1 MNDLF
6 HPKLSLLVKLGSIA
20 VHADEMLSPGAHE
33 FDMEAIK
40 PLLRD
45 PDLKEWIKQMTE
57 KGFMPVRRNQPKEE
71 QR

>member
-1 MNDLF
+1 MNDPF

-33 FDMEAIK
+33 YDAEAIK

-45 PDLKEWIKQMTE
+45 PDLKEWIEQMTK
-57 KGFMPVRRNQPKEE
+57 KGFMPI
-71 QR
+71 QRSKKGGGR